1 MSDALNYLLK
11 VRPDAMK
18 SYFDF
23 IKKSGTSLDP
33 KTRAII
39 SVITKVDNQT
49 ETGFRQYLVRALRA
63 GVSADEII
71 DALFAAFPT
80 LGLAKIIWA
89 VDIILAMEIPEFDP
103 ELLGQNKEW
112 HDAIHIFKKERINV
126 MPVGNVPP
134 NPLEMLSSQRFAQG
148 LEALKEKYDHIVID
162 SPPAVSVSDAI
173 VLSQL
178 VNQVIYLVK
187 ADATPYQLAQ
197 DGLNRLYKVNAPIVG
212 VVLNQVSPPRKSAR
226 YGHYY
231 SYYGYDTA

>member
-49 ETGFRQYLVRALRA
+49 ETGFRQYLPRALQA

-71 DALFAAFPT
+71 GALFAAFPT
-80 LGLAKIIWA
+80 LGLSKIIWA

-103 ELLGQNKEW
+103 ELLAQNKEW
-112 HDAIHIFKKERINV
+112 HDVIA
-126 MPVGNVPP
+126 
-134 NPLEMLSSQRFAQG
+134 LD
-148 LEALKEKYDHIVID
+148 ALKQNEVTYIHAEDRDLFIYYGNETVKVFD
-162 SPPAVSVSDAI
+162 SHCPH
-173 VLSQL
+173 
-178 VNQVIYLVK
+178 QVTNI
-187 ADATPYQLAQ
+187 PELALEDCILTCPKHKWKFDIRTGECIQ
-197 DGLNRLYKVNAPIVG
+197 KGNRP
-212 VVLNQVSPPRKSAR
+212 LNQFESRVEDGRLEVFW
-226 YGHYY
+226 
-231 SYYGYDTA
+231 